1 MAKPKPN
8 KFTDAQKSKRY
19 RDKKKQKEAALK
31 YLSHHTSTHIIH
43 HTSSH
48 HQHTSKHSMAKPK
61 PNKFTDAQKS
71 KRYRDK
77 NKQKEENNTFSRA
90 QKNAFLKAKQ
100 IIAQRRKSKNTK
112 SSNTYKPF
120 KVLGVVEKQ
129 LCNMSSSMNWMN
141 KASTLQNHKY
151 KRLETNMRHCCP
163 TFCTGNTKVGGTDS
177 DIWLLDDSGQWQ
189 FWFSRRISQFVGA
202 GFGLIAGRDFKFDS
216 IITRYM
222 GETTTSQSVSDKW
235 KKSSGYVFEF
245 KKKGTNTSQKQWV
258 CPDLNETYMY
268 AHFINHSKTPNCQV
282 DEYSGIFTSIRDIKK
297 GEELTIDYGVDYNY
311 TW

>member
-8 KFTDAQKSKRY
+8 IFTDAQKSKRY
-19 RDKKKQKEAALK
+19 RDKKKQKE
-31 YLSHHTSTHIIH
+31 
-43 HTSSH
+43 
-48 HQHTSKHSMAKPK
+48 
-61 PNKFTDAQKS
+61 D
-71 KRYRDK
+71 
-77 NKQKEENNTFSRA
+77 TFSRT
-90 QKNAFLKAKQ
+90 QKKVYLQAKQ
-100 IIAQRRKSKNTK
+100 KIAQRRKTKNTK
-112 SSNTYKPF
+112 STNTNKPV

-129 LCNMSSSMNWMN
+129 SCNMSSSMNWMN

-163 TFCTGNTKVGGTDS
+163 TFCTGNTKVGTDS
-177 DIWLLDDSGQWQ
+177 DIWLLDDSGKWQ

-202 GFGLIAGRDFKFDS
+202 GLGLIAGRDFKSDS

-222 GETTTSQSVSDKW
+222 GKTTTSQKVSDNW

-245 KKKGTNTSQKQWV
+245 KKKGRTNTSQKQWV
-258 CPDLNETYMY
+258 CPDMNETYMY

-282 DEYSGIFTSIRDIKK
+282 DEYSGIFTSIHDIKN
-297 GEELTIDYGVDYNY
+297 GEELTIDYGVDYDY